1 MVVCKCRKVLVF
13 HLSLS
18 LAIDELLVKM
28 IKQFVIVR
36 KILALDEIQTKV
48 RSKKID
54 SDRMLIVVIYIAH
67 CSFYWISASIFVN
80 LYMDWLDLSR
90 RAVKTCNLLIVACFM
105 AIEDFESWCF
115 CMINWFVNVLAC
127 RLLSCTVLCT
137 KSLFVENAYAFPSIV
152 YAWYCIFL
160 FLLSSLTILSCFSIG
175 SQLLTVTCAKLTSVF
190 PFVYVW
196 IVFIGDL
203 IVGWVIEPLF
213 RWLHWY
219 LYT

>member
-1 MVVCKCRKVLVF
+1 
-13 HLSLS
+13 
-18 LAIDELLVKM
+18 
-28 IKQFVIVR
+28 
-36 KILALDEIQTKV
+36 
-48 RSKKID
+48 
-54 SDRMLIVVIYIAH
+54 MLIVVIYIAH

-127 RLLSCTVLCT
+127 RQLSCTVLCT

-160 FLLSSLTILSCFSIG
+160 FLLLPLTILSCFSIG
-175 SQLLTVTCAKLTSVF
+175 SQLLTVTCAKLTSVYSICTHANCIYWWSDSRMSDGT
-190 PFVYVW
+190 FVQMITLISVYIRQPYLSIFDPKRKLTETLESLNARSFLFDSIYVW
-196 IVFIGDL
+196 L
-203 IVGWVIEPLF
+203 IF
-213 RWLHWY
+213 NDQ
-219 LYT
+219 LYHEISCLGN